1 MTKLFPAREMKHI
14 QQKLVLNCD
23 KVNLLNDI
31 SQNDSSFGMSFTNY
45 SDHFLFLPRLTQTIK
60 ILSI

>member
-1 MTKLFPAREMKHI
+1 MKHI

-23 KVNLLNDI
+23 KANLLNDI
-31 SQNDSSFGMSFTNY
+31 SQNHSSIGMFFFTNY
-45 SDHFLFLPRLTQTIK
+45 SDHFLCLPRLTQTIK